1 MRSCF
6 EQPLAG
12 RRRAVRG
19 CQKRPVQPLSRR
31 QANGDFRDGSKQ
43 SLHRTALPPQPEKA
57 HFGTSK
63 KRPLAPQGRAGGR
76 EEDMTDQGFGRRD
89 FLKTAV
95 AGGAA
100 AAATATAIPAPSTQ
114 AQQPAQPAA
123 EGYEFLNLDEATFVE
138 ALVDHM
144 VPADELTPKGTDIGI
159 NIYIDRALAGAW
171 GKGERL
177 YMQGPWQVGV
187 PSQGYQ
193 LPLTPAQL
201 YRAGIAATNVYCRK
215 AYGRVFDQLDEK
227 QREEVLIGLSTGK
240 VSFDNGLPVRVF
252 WTTVYQT
259 VMEGMFSDPIYG
271 GNRNKAGWRLISF
284 PGVIAVHRENV
295 EKYRDKLF
303 PAEHRGH
310 ELRGQDGDKIE
321 RSRCRHCRAG
331 LDRRHPGEGID
342 RGGAPGGRA

>member
-1 MRSCF
+1 EICKDQS
-6 EQPLAG
+6 AG
-12 RRRAVRG
+12 VG
-19 CQKRPVQPLSRR
+19 TTVQPLSHC
-31 QANGDFRDGSKQ
+31 QTIGNFRDGSKQ
-43 SLHRTALPPQPEKA
+43 SLHRTALPPRPEKA

-63 KRPLAPQGRAGGR
+63 KRPLAPRGRAGSR
-76 EEDMTDQGFGRRD
+76 EEDMTDQSFGRRD

-123 EGYEFLNLDEATFVE
+123 EGYEVLNLDEAAFVE

-144 VPADELTPKGTDIGI
+144 VPADELTPKGTEIGI

-201 YRAGIAATNVYCRK
+201 YRAGIAATNAYCR
-215 AYGRVFDQLDEK
+215 
-227 QREEVLIGLSTGK
+227 
-240 VSFDNGLPVRVF
+240 
-252 WTTVYQT
+252 
-259 VMEGMFSDPIYG
+259 
-271 GNRNKAGWRLISF
+271 
-284 PGVIAVHRENV
+284 
-295 EKYRDKLF
+295 
-303 PAEHRGH
+303 
-310 ELRGQDGDKIE
+310 
-321 RSRCRHCRAG
+321 
-331 LDRRHPGEGID
+331 
-342 RGGAPGGRA
+342 